1 MGYGIGLAGLDSTAQ
16 AIDVVSNDIANAQTV
31 GFKSAQFVFADMYFK
46 ANDAQAKDR
55 VGMGSQQQAIRRDQS
70 YGTLTTT
77 QNPLDLAITG
87 PGMFMLAKNVVGTV
101 PTESPSKFEYTR
113 NGQFGTDS
121 QNRIVNQSGL
131 LLVGYPADTGGNII
145 SGAKSTMTLDPA
157 PLPSQPTINSKLDL
171 NLDTRNPPMDIR
183 FDPTNSTTYSQATS
197 QTIYDQ
203 NGNGHILSLYYKRIS
218 SQPLKLQLQDSGAY
232 TYNPTQPLL
241 APPALS
247 VAGDY
252 DSTTHRPLNEQM
264 SVIAS
269 TYKGEDSKY
278 TVVTSDPTDPN
289 YGVKTLTIG
298 SANTQPVS
306 VVGAQKTL
314 TGGVLGD
321 VGSTYDLRLA
331 DGTHIPIK
339 QTIAA
344 DTTGGDI
351 HGNPGGGTHPIL
363 AQFTAMTDRFE
374 VYATI
379 DGNKVGHNPDADND
393 GDVAFRKASDSALNT
408 QQMSIGTMA
417 FLGGENIDTLSK
429 GADGNPA
436 NFAATSFKINAL
448 SASPQD
454 AYGRTSQNGVMQ
466 FTITSN
472 TSTALTAPTQTYAN
486 SQDGHTVSNLS
497 GYSVDSSGKLIATYD
512 NGVQAVKGQLIL
524 AQFNNLDGLMPNGS
538 NTFAATAASGDP
550 ILSAPGTGLLG
561 QVRSKS
567 LESSN
572 VDLTA
577 ELVQLMVLQR
587 QYSATSQALKLQA
600 ATIVDD
606 AINMAR

>member
-1 MGYGIGLAGLDSTAQ
+1 MGYGIGLAGLNSTAQ

-31 GFKSAQFVFADMYFK
+31 GFKSAQFVFADMYFQ

-70 YGTLTTT
+70 YGTLQTT

-87 PGMFMLAKNVVGTV
+87 PGMFMLAKNVIGTV

-131 LLVGYPADTGGNII
+131 LLVGYPADTAGNII
-145 SGAKSTMTLDPA
+145 AGAKSTMILDPQ

-171 NLDTRNPPMDIR
+171 NLDTRNPAMDIR
-183 FDPTNSTTYSQATS
+183 FDPTNSITYSQATS

-203 NGNGHILSLYYKRIS
+203 NGNGHILSLFYKRIS
-218 SQPLKLQLQDSGAY
+218 SQPLNLTLGLDGAY
-232 TYNPTQPLL
+232 SYNPTQQLE
-241 APPALS
+241 APVSGTPAAS
-247 VAGDY
+247 FDA
-252 DSTTHRPLNEQM
+252 TTQRPKNEQM

-278 TVVTSDPTDPN
+278 TVATTGATA
-289 YGVKTLTIG
+289 GVKTLTVG
-298 SANTQPVS
+298 SANTEKVS

-314 TGGVLGD
+314 TGGTLGA

-339 QTIAA
+339 QTVAYVA
-344 DTTGGDI
+344 PQPAPA
-351 HGNPGGGTHPIL
+351 NPVVAEVLEVFQAT
-363 AQFTAMTDRFE
+363 TDRFE
-374 VYATI
+374 VYSTI
-379 DGNKVGHNPDADND
+379 DGNKVGHNPDANKD
-393 GDVAFRKASDSALNT
+393 GDVSFRKASDGALNT

-417 FLGGENIDTLSK
+417 FLGGVNIDTLAT
-429 GADGNPA
+429 GADGKPA
-436 NFAATSFKINAL
+436 NFAASSFKLNAL
-448 SASPQD
+448 SASPSA
-454 AYGRTSQNGVMQ
+454 AYGRTNQNGIMQ
-466 FTITSN
+466 FTIESN
-472 TSTALTAPTQTYAN
+472 ISTALTAPTQTYAN

-497 GYSVDSSGKLIATYD
+497 GYSIDGSGKLIATYD

-524 AQFNNLDGLMPNGS
+524 AQFKNLDGLMPNGS
-538 NTFAATAASGDP
+538 NTFAATSASGDP

-567 LESSN
+567 LEASN

-606 AINMAR
+606 AINMSR

>member
-1 MGYGIGLAGLDSTAQ
+1 MGYGIGLAGLDSTSQ

-55 VGMGSQQQAIRRDQS
+55 IGMGSQQQAIRRDQS
-70 YGTLTTT
+70 YGTLQTT

-87 PGMFMLAKNVVGTV
+87 PGMFMLAKNVIGTV

-121 QNRIVNQSGL
+121 QNRMVNQSGL
-131 LLVGYPADTGGNII
+131 LVVGYPADTAGNII
-145 SGAKSTMTLDPA
+145 SGAKSTMVLSPE
-157 PLPSQPTINSKLDL
+157 PLPSQPTINSKIDL

-203 NGNGHILSLYYKRIS
+203 NGNGHIFSMYYKRIS
-218 SQPLKLQLQDSGAY
+218 SQPLTLTLQGTGAY
-232 TYNPTQPLL
+232 SYNPTQPI
-241 APPALS
+241 PANADE
-247 VAGDY
+247 VAHPLQY
-252 DSTTHRPLNEQM
+252 DTDHRPLNEQ
-264 SVIAS
+264 SSFIAS
-269 TYKGEDSKY
+269 TYKGEDAKY
-278 TVVTSDPTDPN
+278 KVTAGKKVIIDSVNNP
-289 YGVKTLTIG
+289 
-298 SANTQPVS
+298 ANTELVS

-314 TGGVLGD
+314 TGGALNA

-339 QTIAA
+339 QTVAYAA
-344 DTTGGDI
+344 ASG
-351 HGNPGGGTHPIL
+351 GNPEVL
-363 AQFTAMTDRFE
+363 AQFTATTDRFE

-379 DGNKVGHNPDADND
+379 DGNKVGHNPDTGMD
-393 GDVAFRKASDSALNT
+393 GDMSFRKVSDGSLNT

-417 FLGGENIDTLSK
+417 FLGGINIDTLAT
-429 GADGNPA
+429 GADGKPA
-436 NFAATSFKINAL
+436 NFATTSFKLNAL
-448 SASPQD
+448 SASPVA
-454 AYGRTSQNGVMQ
+454 AYGRTNQNGIMQ
-466 FTITSN
+466 FTVASDIT
-472 TSTALTAPTQTYAN
+472 TALTAPTQTYAN

-497 GYSVDSSGKLIATYD
+497 AYSIDSSGKLTATYD

-567 LESSN
+567 LEASN

-606 AINMAR
+606 AINMSR